1 MRSLFRTSSARHP
14 LAQGERGTERPSRAA
29 LTTQVVRIRCSSHRR
44 RNRIAPEQD
53 VNKAETH
60 FERALAIA
68 RQQQAKSWEL
78 RAAISLARLW
88 RNRGERAKGR
98 ELLAGVYG

>member
-1 MRSLFRTSSARHP
+1 
-14 LAQGERGTERPSRAA
+14 
-29 LTTQVVRIRCSSHRR
+29 VVRIRCSSHRR

-98 ELLAGVYG
+98 ELLAGVYDWFGEGFETLHLQQAKNVAR